1 MATVVTDDPV
11 IILRET
17 PQRTITTYP
26 TSYRAALDVAFFG
39 VVEKV
44 ARMSDIDTAEQ
55 AYDIACGQ
63 IDRLTAYLNQRVA
76 EYYVPERAA
85 ATIHDEAY
93 IAARATRVVDLAR
106 AQNFVLTVEQVP
118 LQPLA
123 MGNYETVVSV
133 RPVRNRS

>member
-1 MATVVTDDPV
+1 MATVVTDDPWV
-11 IILRET
+11 VLQQW

-26 TSYRAALDVAFFG
+26 TSYRAAMDVAFFG

-44 ARMSDIDTAEQ
+44 ERMSGIDTAEQ

-63 IDRLTAYLNQRVA
+63 IDQLASYLKQRVA
-76 EYYVPERAA
+76 ERYVPERAS
-85 ATIHDEAY
+85 ATIADEAY
-93 IAARATRVVDLAR
+93 IVARAARVVDLAR
-106 AQNFVLTVEQVP
+106 DQGFVLTVEQVP

-133 RPVRNRS
+133 RPARNRS